1 MEALNVFTKTTLA
14 VSAAAAALAFAPS
27 AEAFTVS
34 GSGGI
39 QGTYLGNSCPAAG
52 CTDFATAGYTVS
64 GGAVGTKNAYGTNAL
79 KPGSNS
85 GFEDLVSS
93 YNITSANKNPGG
105 TAKTA
110 INISGLSNAFS
121 FYWGSVDTHNVVE
134 FLSTGYVVGT
144 ITGFSLADALGW
156 EQTPNNAGNYAKD
169 ALLSFSGG
177 TFDAVRLSVSKDAP
191 TPLGYAAGQ
200 NGVAFES
207 AATAVPE
214 PGGTLLMLGGSL
226 FMASQLKRRQAAQ

>member
-1 MEALNVFTKTTLA
+1 MQALNVFTKTTLA

-27 AEAFTVS
+27 AEAFSVS

-39 QGTYLGNSCPAAG
+39 TGSYLGNSCTAG
-52 CTDFATAGYTVS
+52 CTDFASAGYTVS
-64 GGAVGTKNAYGTNAL
+64 GGAVGTKDAYGTIAL
-79 KPGSNS
+79 KPGSDS
-85 GFEDLVSS
+85 GSEDFVSS
-93 YNITSANKNPGG
+93 YNITSVKPKPFSTAN
-105 TAKTA
+105 TA

-134 FLSTGYVVGT
+134 FLSTGSVVGT

-156 EQTPNNAGNYAKD
+156 DQTPNEYGNYAKD

-177 TFDAVRLSVSKDAP
+177 TFDAVRLSVSKNAP
-191 TPLGYAAGQ
+191 TPLGLAGEQ
-200 NGVAFES
+200 NGIAFES
-207 AATAVPE
+207 AATPVPE
-214 PGGTLLMLGGSL
+214 PGTLLMLGGSL